1 MNGMDNIRPGRAW
14 LSVPT
19 RVGWHESPGAPGDS
33 VVVTGRTDLGR
44 QPILKAGSPEVS
56 PVVDSSEV
64 LSTSPKPVVKK
75 PVTEP
80 ESFAEEH
87 PRPGQGH
94 ASLRHSP
101 ELILIVD
108 DDATVRNSLA
118 EALRLENFA
127 VRLAGDG
134 CEAVRQFLEG
144 PPDLIL
150 LDINMPDIN
159 GWQAFQI
166 MSQIYPFVPV
176 IVITA
181 SPNQSRRAAELG
193 IDTLL
198 EKPLHIPALLETMR
212 RILAR
217 PETAHFGKVTHAWRT
232 NDLPGTQE

>member
-1 MNGMDNIRPGRAW
+1 MNGIDNIRPGRAW
-14 LSVPT
+14 PTVPT
-19 RVGWHESPGAPGDS
+19 RAGWREPPGAPGDS
-33 VVVTGRTDLGR
+33 GVVTGRIDWGR
-44 QPILKAGSPEVS
+44 RPILEAGCIEVS
-56 PVVDSSEV
+56 PAVDSSGV
-64 LSTSPKPVVKK
+64 LSTSPKPVGKK
-75 PVTEP
+75 PLTEP
-80 ESFAEEH
+80 EVFAEEH

-108 DDATVRNSLA
+108 DDPTVRHSLG
-118 EALRLENFA
+118 EALQLENFA

-159 GWQAFQI
+159 GWQTFQI

-181 SPNQSRRAAELG
+181 SPGQSRRAAELG